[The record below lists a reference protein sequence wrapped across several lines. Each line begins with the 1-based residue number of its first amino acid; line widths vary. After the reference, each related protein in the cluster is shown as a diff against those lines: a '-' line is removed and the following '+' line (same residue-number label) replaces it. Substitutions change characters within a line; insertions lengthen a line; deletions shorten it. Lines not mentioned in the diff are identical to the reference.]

1 LKFDI
6 KKHPDTIRNEL
17 NKLYGFEL
25 CKKCS
30 WADFRLPFTIE
41 GQKGYLKIMADFD
54 SPVCEN
60 CPIPMRLR
68 HYFSIMINQENQL
81 LVESELIE
89 LDSLQTKIENYFAKV
104 GVDEMAP
111 KNFRELNFKIFWNQD
126 SNTEFLNSVL
136 TKLYVSHLS
145 FVKSELKNDG
155 IDFCKIESNNL
166 EKLKVK
172 YPLRIEFDLGKTER
186 MKPPNI
192 EKPKELN

>member
-1 LKFDI
+1 
-6 KKHPDTIRNEL
+6 
-17 NKLYGFEL
+17 
-25 CKKCS
+25 
-30 WADFRLPFTIE
+30 
-41 GQKGYLKIMADFD
+41 
-54 SPVCEN
+54 
-60 CPIPMRLR
+60 MRLR